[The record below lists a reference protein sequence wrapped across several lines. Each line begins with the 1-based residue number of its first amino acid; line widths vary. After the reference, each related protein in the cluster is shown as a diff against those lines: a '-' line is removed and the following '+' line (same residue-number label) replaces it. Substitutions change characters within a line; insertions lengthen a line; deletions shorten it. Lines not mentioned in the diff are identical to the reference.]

1 MSDEIA
7 QRPTAR
13 SARNPAGHGAAIT
26 EPLHM
31 RITDL
36 EAIPVA
42 VPDPPLRNSWG
53 VHAPYFLRT
62 ILRLRTD
69 DGLVGL
75 SETYGP
81 DIVTP
86 LQVDRA
92 REIVVGDHPTNI
104 QRFAYRLRSPAI
116 AGAIEVACLDLI
128 GRATNRRVCDLLGG
142 PVRERVAF
150 SAYLFFKYAGDDS
163 WGEVG
168 SPEQMVVLAQQ
179 FVERFGFTTLKVKGG
194 VLPPLQEVET
204 MRLLR
209 QRFGPDC
216 ALRLDPNAV
225 WSVETSLKVAYELE
239 RAGLWLEYLEDPT
252 DGIAGMARVRERI
265 TMPLAT
271 NMCVT
276 RWEDVAPAVEGRAVD
291 VILSDHHGWGGLR
304 ACQELGRVCE
314 IFRLGIGMHS
324 NSHLGISMAAM
335 THLASVVPT
344 MVAASD
350 THYPWLQEDVLA
362 TSPFQFDAG
371 TLSIPSGPGLG
382 VELDEDQVAKY
393 HEAFQR
399 GVVRHRD
406 DTAELVKR
414 TPGWLP
420 IKPRW

>member
-1 MSDEIA
+1 
-7 QRPTAR
+7 
-13 SARNPAGHGAAIT
+13 
-26 EPLHM
+26 M

-69 DGLVGL
+69 EGLVGL

-86 LQVDRA
+86 LMVDRA
-92 REIVVGDHPTNI
+92 RQVVVGDEPTNV
-104 QRFAYRLRSPAI
+104 QRFAYRLRSPII
-116 AGAIEVACLDLI
+116 AGAVEVACLDLI
-128 GRATNRRVCDLLGG
+128 GRAANRRVCDILGG
-142 PVRERVAF
+142 PVRERVGF
-150 SAYLFFKYAGDDS
+150 SAYLFFKYAGDDI
-163 WGEVG
+163 WGDVG
-168 SPEQMVVLAQQ
+168 SPEQMVALAGK
-179 FVERFGFTTLKVKGG
+179 FVDRFGFTTLKVKGG
-194 VLPPLQEVET
+194 VLPPAEEVET
-204 MRLLR
+204 MHRLR

-239 RAGLWLEYLEDPT
+239 RSGVWLEYLEDPT
-252 DGIAGMARVRERI
+252 EGIAGMARVRERI

-276 RWEDVAPAVEGRAVD
+276 TWEEIAPAVDARAVD

-304 ACQELGRVCE
+304 ACQELGRICAT
-314 IFRLGIGMHS
+314 FHLGIGMHS
-324 NSHLGISMAAM
+324 NSHLGISMAPM

-344 MVAASD
+344 MIVASD
-350 THYPWLQEDVLA
+350 THYPWLTEDVISGDGFRFEGGALA
-362 TSPFQFDAG
+362 
-371 TLSIPSGPGLG
+371 IPPGPGLG
-382 VELDEDQVAKY
+382 VELDEDRVAKY

-399 GVVRHRD
+399 GVVRQRD

-414 TPGWLP
+414 DPGWLP